1 MGMSE
6 NIDEAIDDLER
17 EINRVVLKERMDE
30 IDRLELE
37 QYRRDN
43 A

>member
-1 MGMSE
+1 MSE